1 MVNNNNNKGTKQMK
15 LYLDTLMNDIY
26 SLKLVNVTQLLKQ
39 VGLNKGKFREAVAL
53 EAEKGLK
60 MALIMNL
67 DKDPLVA
74 VKLLRAS
81 FMAAASPLVDL
92 ELGLEAPNTLEKT
105 FLFKKSTQALK
116 PVIMA
121 DIKQIQAIL
130 ETLLNIEPLL
140 VSAETAAKAND
151 MINQVIDEHE
161 DVLKALSPTAQRP
174 REAQRPRGAQ
184 RPNGL
189 EEPNGLEKPGG
200 PTAKRAITQPMK
212 KPDVPQVTNF
222 DIEAARKAAD
232 ETKVLED
239 VGKRVMKSRLRNAK
253 LQASSRL
260 AVGIMKKLRGIKSF
274 KE

>member
-1 MVNNNNNKGTKQMK
+1 MK
-15 LYLDTLMNDIY
+15 IYLDTLMNDIY
-26 SLKLVNVTQLLKQ
+26 SLKLVNVSQLLKQ

-92 ELGLEAPNTLEKT
+92 ELGLEAPNTLENT

-121 DIKQIQAIL
+121 DIQQIQAIS

-151 MINQVIDEHE
+151 MINQIIDEQE
-161 DVLKALSPTAQRP
+161 EVLKALSPTAQRSIDQEGSKP
-174 REAQRPRGAQ
+174 ETQ

-189 EEPNGLEKPGG
+189 EEPKGQAAE
-200 PTAKRAITQPMK
+200 RVITQPMK

-222 DIEAARKAAD
+222 DVEEAKKAVA
-232 ETKVLED
+232 ETEGLKD
-239 VGKRVMKSRLRNAK
+239 VGRRVMKSRLRNAK
-253 LQASSRL
+253 IEAAGRT

-274 KE
+274 KD